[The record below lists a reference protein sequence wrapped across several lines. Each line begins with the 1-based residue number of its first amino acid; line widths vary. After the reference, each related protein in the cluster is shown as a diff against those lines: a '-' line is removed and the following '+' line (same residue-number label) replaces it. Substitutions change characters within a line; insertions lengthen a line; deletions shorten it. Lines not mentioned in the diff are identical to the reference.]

1 MVVAVLGAEP
11 IKDPSIGDWEGGCVF
26 LEGNGALPVPCVG
39 CGLTWVWGGGAVN
52 AKWQGLISFA
62 KMLPLNVDVQL

>member
-1 MVVAVLGAEP
+1 MVIAALGAEP
-11 IKDPSIGDWEGGCVF
+11 IKDPSVGDWEGGSLAC
-26 LEGNGALPVPCVG
+26 AL
-39 CGLTWVWGGGAVN
+39 CGLWAHLGVGGGAAK